1 LSLEETK
8 VGLIFIVNK
17 GVDVKRV
24 KTIKYLGLVVDNS
37 LSWKENS
44 NTVVKKIVF
53 TVEGKLRL

>member
-1 LSLEETK
+1 MSLEETK
-8 VGLIFIVNK
+8 VGLICIVNK